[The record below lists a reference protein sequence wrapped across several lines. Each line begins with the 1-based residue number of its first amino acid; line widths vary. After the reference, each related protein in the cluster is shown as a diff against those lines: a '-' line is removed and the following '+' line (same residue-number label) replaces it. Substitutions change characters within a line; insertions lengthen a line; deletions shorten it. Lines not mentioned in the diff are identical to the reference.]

1 MVFHNSTSL
10 VPETKY
16 FGVSLAAYVLMLYRW
31 SAFLRGQS
39 AFHWSVAAQ
48 QTPLRLWLNAT
59 VAAHPSC
66 PRGLPG
72 RVWFL
77 SGSWSRC
84 SKDGRDAG
92 CSGGGFS
99 GGLLSGFSQ
108 LVSWLSGRRAP
119 EGEGPDSGA
128 TRSHSC
134 AFRWPEEVARPAQ
147 VKGGRGVVPLPDGA
161 RALWKRSGAPVLSQ
175 PSLGAWTTAG
185 ESSFSFVGR
194 RLSLLPRVT
203 SWHHRARVERV
214 LAPHEN
220 HGPAV
225 RGHFLGG
232 Q

>member
-66 PRGLPG
+66 PWGLPG
-72 RVWFL
+72 RVWYL

-99 GGLLSGFSQ
+99 Q

-119 EGEGPDSGA
+119 AGEGPDSGA

-147 VKGGRGVVPLPDGA
+147 VKRGRGVVPLPDGA
-161 RALWKRSGAPVLSQ
+161 PVLSQ
-175 PSLGAWTTAG
+175 PSLGTWTTAG
-185 ESSFSFVGR
+185 ESSFSFMGR

-203 SWHHRARVERV
+203 SWRHRARVGRV

-220 HGPAV
+220 HGTAV
-225 RGHFLGG
+225 RGHVLGG